1 MVPLAAMALRF
12 LEPQMQ
18 PTPDLPPEFLRPV
31 RILAYLTKFS
41 PAGPIQEKMM
51 KASEG
56 ELRGK
61 KPTHIATS
69 HTVRER

>member
-1 MVPLAAMALRF
+1 LGFKGIFAPEMLGVAKFKLTIANPKIDRF
-12 LEPQMQ
+12 IRF
-18 PTPDLPPEFLRPV
+18 TR
-31 RILAYLTKFS
+31 K
-41 PAGPIQEKMM
+41 EKMM